1 MRASTPA
8 RARDTAQDL
17 NAARWVAR
25 ALRDEEARVRLGH
38 DTEAFE
44 RTLVALAVRHAPA
57 ATRDKAVKEARKAA
71 VGKAVRGEGGDSCF
85 APVDAVLSGA
95 AGGDGARELGLLA
108 LLGAHEAHG
117 GGALLCGARRERA

>member
-1 MRASTPA
+1 LLEESAELA
-8 RARDTAQDL
+8 RGFRRELSD
-17 NAARWVAR
+17 V

-44 RTLVALAVRHAPA
+44 RTLVALAVRH
-57 ATRDKAVKEARKAA
+57 
-71 VGKAVRGEGGDSCF
+71 

-117 GGALLCGARRERA
+117 GGALLGAIILAIFVDEIFELLATQILGLQSNHK